1 MNSAAT
7 SARCAS
13 LAQPTIPKPSVDILQ
28 GCSLVACST
37 SVQLRPDSLSATPFR
52 ATVKPAAVISST
64 IRSHLRSPFL
74 TRTRPQRKL
83 SFSERE
89 LPTTSS
95 LPALEHT
102 NGSSLEFPLGVH
114 IMLREISGP
123 KKFIR
128 VSHPYIKSTGWN
140 GTNYTHC
147 IGTHPQHSARGL
159 DVRFPLFEHNGTKFV
174 EEDFGTKLSR
184 VYPAHIRQILSA
196 FNLEESNRCFFI
208 TLGIATGCDPFMLQ
222 CLFRQHA
229 ASILTNASCE
239 ILDNDYGA
247 TADILGD
254 VLAEN
259 CHVDCSILNFCWPS
273 EFSNLRL
280 VYICTRGRASHVVE
294 FSEKPMSSRAKDIFF
309 RLHDGHFTLLTR
321 IHNTFVPET
330 SNVPMVHQKYPNLRC
345 PDVSSMHFGVF
356 DSASAYLS
364 CALAGNMPTKE
375 QFDQMW
381 LDASTHCGLQFDPV
395 SYAWTEVPA
404 EVELN
409 GTHMM
414 GSMAPL
420 SCKKVQSA
428 LLKNFFDTGPHQ
440 RVAQR
445 SKLMVVQ
452 SPLKNGSSNHP
463 CVFLD
468 AGSESG
474 HFLFRM
480 MDHTSITHV
489 AGVEIQQSWFNISIE
504 IFKFIRAICISRNFR
519 MPAVTLFNSCMLSNS
534 QEIKYLYSISNLV
547 WMNNFVYHKEKFFSA
562 EKKDRGT
569 TRDVAHAPLSFL
581 PARDE
586 RRYLL
591 AANAAFFL
599 GNHFRASTCIAVHR
613 TEYFNSVWNYH
624 LMTEL
629 KVNPTWG
636 NSTAEASILLH
647 RQHISISASLRL
659 PCVTREE
666 ENALDELL
674 HKWSCALP
682 SAYNI
687 MDTTSLY
694 DCQVRCFSR
703 IQQSRQL
710 TGNSRSNAVPV
721 DIDNEVP
728 NTRKL
733 EKLFGDMLPNP
744 FRQTMSIQDITSFQP
759 TQVMSDVIIRE
770 YIGLL
775 KVQFDAHIHF
785 PGDGVFDMN
794 YFKQFFSGSA
804 KRQQDECR
812 KYFSSRCSTIAFI
825 VNTGYHWV
833 AFKVD
838 IAKHYIAY
846 VCSLQNPMETEARL
860 ILKVLSFIHSKAHTF
875 KCFKVPAPH
884 QQNAV
889 DCGPLACMFLLFLT
903 QTDITEASKL
913 EYVSISTAA
922 EMRMRMFADIRQ
934 GSATLLTN
942 K

>member
-1 MNSAAT
+1 M
-7 SARCAS
+7 
-13 LAQPTIPKPSVDILQ
+13 
-28 GCSLVACST
+28 
-37 SVQLRPDSLSATPFR
+37 
-52 ATVKPAAVISST
+52 
-64 IRSHLRSPFL
+64 
-74 TRTRPQRKL
+74 
-83 SFSERE
+83 
-89 LPTTSS
+89 
-95 LPALEHT
+95 
-102 NGSSLEFPLGVH
+102 EFPLGVQ

-159 DVRFPLFEHNGTKFV
+159 DVRFSLFEYKGTKFV
-174 EEDFGTKLSR
+174 EEDFGTKFSR
-184 VYPAHIRQILSA
+184 VYPAHIRQIVSA
-196 FNLEESNRCFFI
+196 FNLEEANRCFFI

-239 ILDNDYGA
+239 DLGNYGP
-247 TADILGD
+247 THLLSD
-254 VLAEN
+254 VLAAN
-259 CHVDCSILNFCWPS
+259 GHVDCSVLNFCWPS

-294 FSEKPMSSRAKDIFF
+294 FSEKPVSSRAKDIFF

-330 SNVPMVHQKYPNLRC
+330 TSDATDVTMVHQKYPNLRC

-364 CALAGNMPTKE
+364 CALPGNMPTKE

-404 EVELN
+404 EVDVN

-428 LLKNFFDTGPHQ
+428 LLKTFFDTVPHR

-445 SKLMVVQ
+445 SNLKAVQ

-489 AGVEIQQSWFNISIE
+489 AGVEIQQSWFNISVE

-569 TRDVAHAPLSFL
+569 TRDVVHAPLSFL

-599 GNHFRASTCIAVHR
+599 GSHFRASTCIAVHR

-710 TGNSRSNAVPV
+710 TGKSRANAVPV

-794 YFKQFFSGSA
+794 YFKQFFSGST
-804 KRQQDECR
+804 KEEECR

-838 IAKHYIAY
+838 YAKHYIAY

-884 QQNAV
+884 QENAV

-903 QTDITEASKL
+903 QTDITEASTL
-913 EYVSISTAA
+913 EYFSISTAT

-934 GSATLLTN
+934 GSATLLIN
-942 K
+942 N